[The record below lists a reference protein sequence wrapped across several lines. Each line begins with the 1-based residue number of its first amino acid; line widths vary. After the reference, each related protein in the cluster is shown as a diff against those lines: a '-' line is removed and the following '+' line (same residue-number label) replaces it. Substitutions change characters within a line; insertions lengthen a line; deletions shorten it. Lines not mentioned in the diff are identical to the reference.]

1 MISKIAKT
9 SLILTALLPLNL
21 WAKVA
26 VENAVMYET
35 TMVNEPSAIYLTLKN
50 SGDETVNLLLAESS
64 VKSRLELH
72 GMQQGKMISL
82 ADGLK
87 ILPQQVISLTRG
99 GTHIMVFDLQKP
111 LKKDQQFPLTLYFDD
126 GETLSL
132 DVQVIAR

>member
-1 MISKIAKT
+1 MISKIAKN

-35 TMVNEPSAIYLTLKN
+35 TMANEPSAIYLTLKN

-132 DVQVIAR
+132 DVQVIAH

>member
-26 VENAVMYET
+26 VENAVMHET
-35 TMVNEPSAIYLTLKN
+35 TMANEPSAIYLTLKN

>member
-1 MISKIAKT
+1 MISKIAKI

>member
-9 SLILTALLPLNL
+9 SLILTALFPLNL

-35 TMVNEPSAIYLTLKN
+35 TMANEPSAIYLTLKN

-72 GMQQGKMISL
+72 GMQQGKMIGLDGLSIPPQQTISL
-82 ADGLK
+82 A
-87 ILPQQVISLTRG
+87 RG

>member
-35 TMVNEPSAIYLTLKN
+35 MMANEPSAIYLTLKN

-72 GMQQGKMISL
+72 GMQQGKMIGLDGLSIPPQQTISL
-82 ADGLK
+82 A
-87 ILPQQVISLTRG
+87 RG
-99 GTHIMVFDLQKP
+99 GTHIMVCDLQKP

>member
-9 SLILTALLPLNL
+9 SLILTALFPLNL

-26 VENAVMYET
+26 VENAVMYEA
-35 TMVNEPSAIYLTLKN
+35 TMANEPSAIYLTLKN

-72 GMQQGKMISL
+72 GMQQGKMIGLDGLSIPPQQTISL
-82 ADGLK
+82 A
-87 ILPQQVISLTRG
+87 RG

>member
-26 VENAVMYET
+26 VENAVMYEP
-35 TMVNEPSAIYLTLKN
+35 TMAKEPSAIYLILKN

>member
-1 MISKIAKT
+1 MILKIAKT

-21 WAKVA
+21 WAKVT

-35 TMVNEPSAIYLTLKN
+35 TMANEPSAIYLTLKN
-50 SGDETVNLLLAESS
+50 SGDETVNLFLAESS

-82 ADGLK
+82 TDGLA
-87 ILPQQVISLTRG
+87 IPPQQAISLARG
-99 GTHIMVFDLQKP
+99 GAHIMVFDLQKP

-126 GETLSL
+126 GEKVAL
-132 DVQVIAR
+132 DVRVIAR